1 MEYKIINEK
10 LESDLD
16 AISQVLFNRG
26 IKKED
31 IPHYLNTTDD
41 DILEPT
47 LLDNIEEGCEMLINC
62 IANDKNMFVIPDV
75 DADGFTSAAIL
86 INYLS
91 LVNEDYVKEHI
102 FYGINDDKVHGIIL
116 DNIPDDISLV
126 VCPDSASNDYE
137 QHKIL
142 KDKGI
147 DVLVIDHHEAEK
159 ISENA
164 VIINNQ
170 LCDYPTK
177 SLSGAGVVYKVC
189 CQLDRML
196 NVDYAKYFLDLVAL
210 GLISDMVS
218 LKDFETKRL
227 IELGLSSI
235 RNPYF
240 KTMCTKNKFIMKDIV
255 NPFTVSFFITPY
267 INATVRMGSKS
278 EKQTLFESMLNLKAY
293 EQIPSTKRGCKGQL
307 EARVEQAC
315 RNCTNIKKKQ
325 TDARDASLKRI
336 EEIIQE
342 NNLLDNKILLITLDK
357 SIDFNKNLT
366 GLIANQLQ
374 GKYKKPVVLLRDEG
388 EDWSGSARGVND
400 SALEDL
406 REFVAET
413 GLLNFAQGHAN
424 AFGFSIPK
432 NQLDNFINLT
442 NDELSNVDFS
452 ACYKVDFI
460 YNGFDFNPKDVIQ
473 IAEHADIFGQTVEEP
488 RVAIEN
494 VKITKDNLTLM
505 SRDKYP
511 TLKITLPNGCSLI
524 RFKSSEEEYE
534 KLYSELGC
542 VKINVVGKCRKNEY
556 YGKTT
561 AQIEIDEYEIVGGQ
575 SYYF

>member
-31 IPHYLNTTDD
+31 ISHYLNTTDD

-62 IANDKNMFVIPDV
+62 IANNKNMFVIPDV

-388 EDWSGSARGVND
+388 DDWSGSARGVND

-432 NQLDNFINLT
+432 NQLDNFIKLT

-488 RVAIEN
+488 RVAVEN

-561 AQIEIDEYEIVGGQ
+561 AQIEIDEYEIIGGQ